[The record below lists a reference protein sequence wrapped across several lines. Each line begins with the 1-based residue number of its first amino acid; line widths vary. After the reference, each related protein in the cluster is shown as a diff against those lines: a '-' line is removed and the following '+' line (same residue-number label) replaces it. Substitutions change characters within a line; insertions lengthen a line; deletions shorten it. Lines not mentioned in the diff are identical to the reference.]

1 MSVTPLTLP
10 KKKSHQR
17 KQETLLPAEASV
29 AKEETHEERIE
40 RIMNSDEPLTEEEFE
55 LLADELAEITVR
67 AHGGT
72 SPMLS
77 DYAVSREGIY
87 EDHL

>member
-10 KKKSHQR
+10 QKKNHERNHEESR
-17 KQETLLPAEASV
+17 PAEPPIV
-29 AKEETHEERIE
+29 YEETHEERIE
-40 RIMNSDEPLTEEEFE
+40 RIMNSDEPLTNEEFE
-55 LLADELAEITVR
+55 LLADEIAEITFR
-67 AHGGT
+67 AHGGK
-72 SPMLS
+72 PVLLS